1 MIELRVNNYEEL
13 KKVENFLFRF
23 IYPEP
28 FTLHIIVLDLRE
40 MSFLPDGKPTSMIR
54 EDFNYKTVY
63 NDLAQGLVLET
74 F

>member
-1 MIELRVNNYEEL
+1 MELRVNSYDEL

-28 FTLHIIVLDLRE
+28 FTLQIIVQDPRQI
-40 MSFLPDGKPTSMIR
+40 SFLPDGKPTWMIT
-54 EDFNYKTVY
+54 EYFNYKTVY
-63 NDLAQGLVLET
+63 NDLAQGLILET

>member
-1 MIELRVNNYEEL
+1 MELHVNNYDEL

-28 FTLHIIVLDLRE
+28 FTLQIIVQDPRQI
-40 MSFLPDGKPTSMIR
+40 SFLPDGKPTWMITER
-54 EDFNYKTVY
+54 FNYKTVY
-63 NDLAQGLVLET
+63 NDLAHGLILET

>member
-1 MIELRVNNYEEL
+1 MVLRVDNYEQL

-23 IYPEP
+23 IYPES
-28 FTLHIIVLDLRE
+28 FTLQIIVQDPHQID
-40 MSFLPDGKPTSMIR
+40 FLENGKPTWMITER
-54 EDFNYKTVY
+54 FNYRTVY